1 MSIGKDSVEK
11 SIFGDIPGLCP
22 HIGFQSPTAIR
33 GLISLIQNSF
43 ANMPMQYR

>member
-11 SIFGDIPGLCP
+11 SIFGDIPGL
-22 HIGFQSPTAIR
+22 PTHRIPKPPRLIR

-43 ANMPMQYR
+43 ANTPMQYR